1 MTIFN
6 QSGCVISAYRS
17 YPMLKF
23 VDDVGST
30 VRFPSKTYRFR
41 DRSGHQ
47 KWYSVNEVK
56 TLNWAT
62 LGWRLF
68 CFERSSIHPSK
79 IYLKCDPTEQ
89 TISSSFSQ
97 NEKSISDRNR
107 NFLLRRRASHANE
120 NIFLQTSITPFLSL
134 SLLISQSLIWYQPF
148 QVSISEIPGLY
159 LSACLSVQV
168 YVL

>member
-1 MTIFN
+1 
-6 QSGCVISAYRS
+6 
-17 YPMLKF
+17 MLKF

-134 SLLISQSLIWYQPF
+134 SLFISQSLIWYQPF

>member
-1 MTIFN
+1 
-6 QSGCVISAYRS
+6 
-17 YPMLKF
+17 MLKF

-134 SLLISQSLIWYQPF
+134 SLFISQSLIWYQPF
-148 QVSISEIPGLY
+148 QVSISEIPCLY

>member
-1 MTIFN
+1 
-6 QSGCVISAYRS
+6 
-17 YPMLKF
+17 MLKF

-134 SLLISQSLIWYQPF
+134 SLFISQSLIWYQPF
-148 QVSISEIPGLY
+148 QVSISEIPCLY

-168 YVL
+168 YLL